1 MHRTLF
7 TSCLNEL
14 HSASQTTVVSPL
26 SCRVIRSISGCSKVN
41 KHAPLFVADET
52 DRFNRYKLEIWET
65 WPRVTAYST
74 VACAYCYNI
83 FATKTSNSQL
93 RCSHVERL
101 MFAST
106 SKLHAALPWLTKS
119 MVANS
124 FRNVVMSCIRNS
136 TADTIK
142 RGTTYV
148 YIFVSQNVSVKMQNM
163 SWIFARYI

>member
-119 MVANS
+119 MNS
-124 FRNVVMSCIRNS
+124 KFQPKTPACQQYEYSLILSTGIETRRKRNISSPDAV
-136 TADTIK
+136 T
-142 RGTTYV
+142 
-148 YIFVSQNVSVKMQNM
+148 
-163 SWIFARYI
+163 